1 MIGIPLNEMA
11 KPSEHHI
18 KSIQTILSA
27 NGLLKKEAE
36 LLNDLLEKKNCDIC
50 NTAGANFNETLIK
63 EKINSISFI
72 LNWIFVFSKTI
83 S

>member
-1 MIGIPLNEMA
+1 MRSLLTEVEKIKKMIGIPLNEMA

-36 LLNDLLEKKNCDIC
+36 SLLNQIIELADDQII
-50 NTAGANFNETLIK
+50 NFDFYDK
-63 EKINSISFI
+63 SI
-72 LNWIFVFSKTI
+72 T
-83 S
+83 